1 MMNERRAAPDD
12 QMPWLEA
19 VDDEDVAGRVS
30 ATRMF
35 GALLL
40 ILLAAAIIAGTF
52 FWLGQRDAG
61 GAGGPELIRAEASPY
76 KVRPED
82 PGGLDVA
89 GQSETAFRTSAGED
103 TDARLNIE
111 ALPETPVAPAGEVP
125 KRIPPNETKE
135 PVEQAAPPSRPDG
148 GSGSVVQLGAY
159 RNQAQAE
166 RAWNALSARFPDL
179 GATTKLVVPFSG
191 GYRLRAGTASSQDAR
206 RLCQALQAGGENCF
220 VAN

>member
-1 MMNERRAAPDD
+1 MNDRGAPADD

-30 ATRMF
+30 ATRMLA
-35 GALLL
+35 ALLL
-40 ILLAAAIIAGTF
+40 ILLAAAIVAGTF

-61 GAGGPELIRAEASPY
+61 GGGPLLIRAEPGPY
-76 KVRPED
+76 KVRPEN

-103 TDARLNIE
+103 TDAQLNLD
-111 ALPETPVAPAGEVP
+111 ALPAGTAAPAQEVP
-125 KRIPPNETKE
+125 KRLPPNEARE
-135 PVEQAAPPSRPDG
+135 PVEKAAPPPAPAG
-148 GSGSVVQLGAY
+148 AAGSVVQLGAY

-179 GATTKLVVPFSG
+179 GGATKMVVPFSG
-191 GYRLRAGTASSQDAR
+191 GYRLRAGTASAEDAR
-206 RLCQALQAGGENCF
+206 RLCAELQAGGENCF
-220 VAN
+220 VAR